1 MTLFEK
7 VKTNVTTLQ
16 AAERYGLR
24 VKRGG
29 MCRCPFH
36 NDKNPSMKI
45 DTRFHCFG
53 CQADGDVIDFTSH
66 FFSLTPMAA
75 AQKLADDFGIQYDR
89 NQKDMPVKKQHTV
102 SDQDVFLHKVS
113 YCYQEL
119 ASYRNL
125 LVQWQ
130 QQYAPRTPDEEPH
143 PRFMEAIRNLEMVEY
158 DLDLLQGGEEPEKLE
173 IVNDYLRDEQ
183 EQREAISMEPIVKT
197 PVYHQSAAYAREHG
211 ELEQYRQSHRA
222 NIDCKRDIEK
232 TVSAHFDG
240 MRLER
245 KAAPEVIER
254 FGAERVALVLA
265 ATVQAKSWDGRFSTA
280 NKDWAFS
287 FDFPDPVNELVFDR
301 RHDYAVETHP
311 AVLDGFINL
320 VRQEIRA
327 MEHPLEK
334 AAAAEAKEKSES
346 RKAGEKENAQ
356 HGRLCIF
363 FLSRAT
369 LQIGEE

>member
-16 AAERYGLR
+16 AAERYGMR

-53 CQADGDVIDFTSH
+53 CQADGDVIDFTSRL
-66 FFSLTPMAA
+66 FNLTPMAA
-75 AQKLADDFGIQYDR
+75 AQKLADDFGIQHDR
-89 NQKDMPVKKQHTV
+89 NQKDIPVKKQHTV

-265 ATVQAKSWDGRFSTA
+265 ATNPGTAASRRRIRTGHSALTSRILSMSWSLTAGMIMLWKRILLCWMDSST
-280 NKDWAFS
+280 WC
-287 FDFPDPVNELVFDR
+287 VR
-301 RHDYAVETHP
+301 RSEP
-311 AVLDGFINL
+311 WS
-320 VRQEIRA
+320 IR
-327 MEHPLEK
+327 LK
-334 AAAAEAKEKSES
+334 RLQLLK
-346 RKAGEKENAQ
+346 RKK
-356 HGRLCIF
+356 I
-363 FLSRAT
+363 
-369 LQIGEE
+369 